1 MNTTV
6 NELYADYLDH
16 TKGNEAA
23 AAALTLADVMQRTL
37 DARKAAPTLPTRP
50 LTVTEVVK
58 FLRVSPTKVLSWIRS
73 GRLPGYNVAERE
85 DGRPTYRIKPE
96 DLEAFTKVRMPIQPV
111 RKGRPPGRR
120 RIPKLPKWP
129 ILDDETVAKG
139 EAARARRE
147 RSS

>member
-37 DARKAAPTLPTRP
+37 DAGKAAPTTRP

-85 DGRPTYRIKPE
+85 DGRPTYRVNPE
-96 DLEAFTKVRMPIQPV
+96 DLEAFTKMRMPIQPV

-120 RIPKLPKWP
+120 RIPKVPEWP
-129 ILDDETVAKG
+129 TLDDETVAKG
-139 EAARARRE
+139 RAARARRE
-147 RSS
+147 RCS